1 MGSELHAAR
10 SPQRGDLRVG
20 LAFPDLYEVGMSHLG
35 LNLLYACV
43 NRAPGIFGE
52 RVFMP
57 DEDLEGLLRE
67 RAIPLTTLETK
78 LPLRQL
84 DVLGF
89 SLAYELTYTNVLGI
103 LDLGGIPLRSS
114 DRSVEHPLV
123 IAGGPC
129 AFNPEPLGSFIDA
142 FVVGE
147 AEFLIV
153 EICRVVQ
160 EWKASGSSRQDLLR
174 VLDRMGGVYVPS
186 LFEWRREGAD
196 GRYGLVSLT
205 GRDGPVRKSEIANL
219 DDAPYPTRPLVPF
232 ARIVHDR
239 ISIEAARGC
248 PHACRFCQAGNL
260 YRPYRERSPDRLRE
274 IALRSLEKTGYEQVS
289 LLALSIG
296 DYSCIGPL
304 VRDLMRELAPK
315 RVSLSLPS
323 LRVGSLEDSVV
334 EEILRVRKTG
344 FTLAP
349 EAASP
354 RLRSVVNKTIAEEEI
369 FRTAH
374 LISRLGWRSLK
385 LYFMI
390 GLPTETEQEVE
401 EIVRLAQ
408 RIRAHAKTART
419 GGFQVTVNVSSF
431 VPKAH
436 TPLQWVRQQT
446 REVSEEKLRFLRQRL
461 KQPGFRL
468 KWHDVRLSL
477 LEGMFARGDR
487 NLGDL
492 LEAAYRLGC
501 RRDGWSEYLRFD
513 LWEKAFEQ
521 TGVNPEDHLDPYPDP
536 QGPLPWDWIDTGM
549 PRAWF
554 LEEHQKALKET
565 CTEFS
570 CAGSCDECG
579 VCARTSDGGE
589 ARREGLPHDPRT
601 PASDTPGTGPSV
613 REGVEKHPFAVIPAK
628 AGIPKH
634 LKPMDSRRSL
644 PLQAVGR
651 GGNDGGV
658 EIPHLSTP
666 ARGRGDRPAARMR
679 LQYVKRHPASY
690 LSHLETLTLFHR
702 ALRRSKL
709 PIHFTGGEHPHPK
722 MAFSPALPVGVE
734 SLAEYLDLWL
744 SRMPEEGEVEKG
756 LNGVLPEGI
765 SVQEARPVPLNA
777 SSLEQSV
784 AWMEYDITFPEATP
798 QTPSQE
804 ELKRAMEAFYDE
816 DPCSGG
822 AAAKEEKNRGDLRR
836 AVRLEGKQDG
846 RGLVCRVHRLSGSTA
861 SAMRVLQVLFPTSN
875 RNGLRPRIIKT
886 DAALLPPSPPAH
898 ASKRKPRND
907 K

>member
-1 MGSELHAAR
+1 MNDELLRSVRKPARYMGSELYAAR

-35 LNLLYACV
+35 LQLLYDCLNGAAGV
-43 NRAPGIFGE
+43 FGE

-57 DEDLEGLLRE
+57 DEDLELLLRWKGV
-67 RAIPLTTLETK
+67 PLTTLETR
-78 LPLRQL
+78 LPLHQL

-89 SLAYELTYTNVLGI
+89 SLAYELCYTNVLGI

-114 DRSVEHPLV
+114 ERSTKHPIV

-129 AFNPEPLGSFIDA
+129 AFNPEPLGSFVDA

-153 EICRVVQ
+153 EICSTVR
-160 EWKASGSSRQDLLR
+160 EWKSAGGSRQDLLR
-174 VLDRMGGVYVPS
+174 ALDRMEGVYVPS
-186 LFEWRREGAD
+186 FFEWRPEGD
-196 GRYGLVSLT
+196 GGAYRLVSLT
-205 GRDGPVRKSEIANL
+205 GRRRGVRKREISNL
-219 DDAPYPTRPLVPF
+219 DEAPCPARPLVPF

-239 ISIEAARGC
+239 VSVEAARGC

-260 YRPYRERSPDRLRE
+260 YRPYRERSPERVRE
-274 IALRSLEKTGYEQVS
+274 IALRALENTGYEQVS

-296 DYSCIGPL
+296 DYSCLGSL
-304 VRDLMRELAPK
+304 VRGLMEQIGPK

-323 LRVGSLEDSVV
+323 LRVGSLETSVV

-354 RLRSVVNKTIAEEEI
+354 RLRGVVNKTISEEELL
-369 FRTAH
+369 RTAS
-374 LISRLGWRSLK
+374 LIARLGWRSLK

-408 RIRAHAKTART
+408 KIRSHGKASRG

-436 TPLQWVRQQT
+436 TPFQWVGQQP
-446 REVSEEKLRFLRQRL
+446 RETAEEKQRFLRQKL

-521 TGVNPEDHLDPYPDP
+521 TGVNPEGRLDPYPDP
-536 QGPLPWDWIDTGM
+536 HGPLPWDWIDTGM
-549 PRAWF
+549 PREWF
-554 LEEHQKALKET
+554 REEHGKALEAKPTDFVCSGRCE
-565 CTEFS
+565 
-570 CAGSCDECG
+570 ACG
-579 VCARTSDGGE
+579 VCVNGRDGTN
-589 ARREGLPHDPRT
+589 RRPDPLPESPQPLEVRHSR
-601 PASDTPGTGPSV
+601 AGTSV
-613 REGVEKHPFAVIPAK
+613 R
-628 AGIPKH
+628 GI
-634 LKPMDSRRSL
+634 
-644 PLQAVGR
+644 
-651 GGNDGGV
+651 
-658 EIPHLSTP
+658 EE
-666 ARGRGDRPAARMR
+666 RPAARLR
-679 LQYVKRHPASY
+679 LKYVKRHPASC

-702 ALRRSKL
+702 ALRRSRL
-709 PIHFTGGEHPHPK
+709 PIHYTGGEHPHPK
-722 MAFSPALPVGVE
+722 LAFSPALPVGVE

-744 SRMPEEGEVEKG
+744 SRMPEEREVETG
-756 LNGVLPEGI
+756 LNEVLPEG
-765 SVQEARPVPLNA
+765 VFVLDARPVPLNA
-777 SSLEQSV
+777 SSLEQSI
-784 AWMEYDITFPEATP
+784 AWMEYEITFPEALP
-798 QTPSQE
+798 QSPTRQDLE
-804 ELKRAMEAFYDE
+804 KAVQAFYDDARDDRLAE
-816 DPCSGG
+816 PARKTGG
-822 AAAKEEKNRGDLRR
+822 NEGDLRR
-836 AVRLEGKQDG
+836 AVRLADKPDG
-846 RGLVCRVHRLSGSTA
+846 LGLVCRVHRLAGSTP
-861 SAMRVLQVLFPTSN
+861 SAMRVVQRLFPSSG
-875 RNGLRPRIIKT
+875 RNGLRPRIVKT
-886 DAALLPPSPPAH
+886 EAGLLAPSPPVLV
-898 ASKRKPRND
+898 SKRNLRHD

>member
-1 MGSELHAAR
+1 MNDELTLNVRRPARYMGSELHAAR
-10 SPQRGDLRVG
+10 NPQRGDLRVG

-35 LNLLYACV
+35 LNLLYDCL
-43 NRAPGIFGE
+43 NRAPGLFGE

-78 LPLRQL
+78 LPLGQL

-114 DRSVEHPLV
+114 DRSREHPIV

-153 EICRVVQ
+153 EICRTVG
-160 EWKASGSSRQDLLR
+160 EWKASGNSRQDLLR
-174 VLDRMGGVYVPS
+174 ALDRMGGIYVPS

-196 GRYGLVSLT
+196 GRHRLVSLT
-205 GRDGPVRKSEIANL
+205 GRDRPVRKCEIANL
-219 DDAPYPTRPLVPF
+219 DDAPYPASPLVPF

-248 PHACRFCQAGNL
+248 PHACRFCQASNL

-274 IALRSLEKTGYEQVS
+274 IALQSLEKTGYEQVS

-296 DYSCIGPL
+296 DHSCIGPL
-304 VRDLMRELAPK
+304 VRDLMQELVPR

-354 RLRSVVNKTIAEEEI
+354 RLRSVVNKTISEEEL

-390 GLPTETEQEVE
+390 GLPTETEEEVE

-408 RIRAHAKTART
+408 AIRAHAKTART
-419 GGFQVTVNVSSF
+419 GGFQITVNVSSF

-436 TPLQWVRQQT
+436 TPLQWVPQQA
-446 REVSEEKLRFLRQRL
+446 REVSEEKQRFLRQRL
-461 KQPGFRL
+461 KQPGFRV

-477 LEGMFARGDR
+477 LEGIFARGDR
-487 NLGDL
+487 NVGDL

-521 TGVNPEDHLDPYPDP
+521 TGVNPADHLDPYPDT
-536 QGPLPWDWIDTGM
+536 QAPLPWDWIDTGM
-549 PRAWF
+549 PREWF
-554 LEEHQKALKET
+554 LEEHQKALEST
-565 CTEFS
+565 CSDFS
-570 CAGSCDECG
+570 CTGSCDECG

-589 ARREGLPHDPRT
+589 ARQSPLPDDPRT
-601 PASDTPGTGPSV
+601 LPSNASRTGPSV
-613 REGVEKHPFAVIPAK
+613 R
-628 AGIPKH
+628 
-634 LKPMDSRRSL
+634 
-644 PLQAVGR
+644 GR
-651 GGNDGGV
+651 G
-658 EIPHLSTP
+658 E
-666 ARGRGDRPAARMR
+666 RPAARLR
-679 LQYVKRHPASY
+679 LQYTKRHPASY

-709 PIHFTGGEHPHPK
+709 PIHYTGGEHPHPK

-744 SRMPEEGEVEKG
+744 SRMPEAGEVEKG
-756 LNGVLPEGI
+756 LNAVLPEGI
-765 SVQEARPVPLNA
+765 SVQDARPVPLNA
-777 SSLEQSV
+777 SSLEQSI
-784 AWMEYDITFPEATP
+784 AWMEYDISFPEATP

-804 ELKRAMEAFYDE
+804 DLKRAMEAFYD
-816 DPCSGG
+816 DNPCSAG
-822 AAAKEEKNRGDLRR
+822 ADSKEEKKSGDLRR
-836 AVRLEGKQDG
+836 AVKLEGKQDG
-846 RGLVCRVHRLSGSTA
+846 HGLVCRIHRLSGSTA

-886 DAALLPPSPPAH
+886 DAALLPPSPPAL
-898 ASKRKPRND
+898 ASKRKLRND

>member
-1 MGSELHAAR
+1 MNDELALNVRRPARYMGSELHAAR

-35 LNLLYACV
+35 LNLLYDCL
-43 NRAPGIFGE
+43 NRAPGLFGE

-67 RAIPLTTLETK
+67 KAIPLTTLETK
-78 LPLRQL
+78 LPLGRL

-114 DRSVEHPLV
+114 ERSREHPIV

-153 EICRVVQ
+153 EICRTVQ
-160 EWKASGSSRQDLLR
+160 EWKHSGSSREDLLR
-174 VLDRMGGVYVPS
+174 ALDRMEGVYVPS
-186 LFEWRREGAD
+186 VFEWRRVGAD

-205 GRDGPVRKSEIANL
+205 GRDRPVRKCEIANL
-219 DDAPYPTRPLVPF
+219 DDAPYPVSPLVPF

-260 YRPYRERSPDRLRE
+260 YRPYRERSPERLRE
-274 IALRSLEKTGYEQVS
+274 IALQSLEKTGYEQVS

-304 VRDLMRELAPK
+304 VGDLMQQLAPR

-323 LRVGSLEDSVV
+323 IRVGSLEDSVV
-334 EEILRVRKTG
+334 EQILRVRKTG

-354 RLRSVVNKTIAEEEI
+354 RLRSVVNKTISEEEL

-390 GLPTETEQEVE
+390 GLPTETEEEVE
-401 EIVRLAQ
+401 EIVRFAQ
-408 RIRAHAKTART
+408 AIRAHAKTART

-436 TPLQWVRQQT
+436 TPLQWVRQQA
-446 REVSEEKLRFLRQRL
+446 REVSEEKQRFLRQRL

-487 NLGDL
+487 NMGDL

-501 RRDGWSEYLRFD
+501 RRDGWTEYMRFD

-521 TGVNPEDHLDPYPDP
+521 TGVNPSDHLDPHPDP
-536 QGPLPWDWIDTGM
+536 HGALPWDWIDTGM
-549 PRAWF
+549 PRDWF
-554 LEEHQKALKET
+554 REEYRKALEST
-565 CTEFS
+565 HTDFS
-570 CAGSCDECG
+570 CSGSCDECG
-579 VCARTSDGGE
+579 VCARTSDGRVGPKKD
-589 ARREGLPHDPRT
+589 LQTLWDN
-601 PASDTPGTGPSV
+601 ASRTGPSV
-613 REGVEKHPFAVIPAK
+613 RGKGE
-628 AGIPKH
+628 
-634 LKPMDSRRSL
+634 
-644 PLQAVGR
+644 
-651 GGNDGGV
+651 
-658 EIPHLSTP
+658 
-666 ARGRGDRPAARMR
+666 RPAARLR

-690 LSHLETLTLFHR
+690 LSHLETLTLFNR

-709 PIHFTGGEHPHPK
+709 PLHYTGGEHPHPK
-722 MAFSPALPVGVE
+722 VAFSPALPVGVE
-734 SLAEYLDLWL
+734 SLAEYMDLWL
-744 SRMPEEGEVEKG
+744 SRMPEAGEVEKG
-756 LNGVLPEGI
+756 LNEVLPEGI
-765 SVQEARPVPLNA
+765 SVRDARPVPLNA
-777 SSLEQSV
+777 SSLEQSI
-784 AWMEYDITFPEATP
+784 AWMEYDISFSEDTP

-804 ELKRAMEAFYDE
+804 DLKRAVEAFYDHS
-816 DPCSGG
+816 PCPAGVDS
-822 AAAKEEKNRGDLRR
+822 KEEKKSRNLRR
-836 AVRLEGKQDG
+836 AVKLEGKQEG
-846 RGLVCRVHRLSGSTA
+846 HGLVCRIHRLSGSTA
-861 SAMRVLQVLFPTSN
+861 SAMRVLQVLFPASN

-886 DAALLPPSPPAH
+886 AAALLPPSPPDL
-898 ASKRKPRND
+898 ASKRKLRHD

>member
-35 LNLLYACV
+35 LNLLYDCV
-43 NRAPGIFGE
+43 NRAPGLFGE

-78 LPLRQL
+78 LPLRRL

-114 DRSVEHPLV
+114 ERTGEHPLV

-174 VLDRMGGVYVPS
+174 ALDRMGGVYVPS

-196 GRYGLVSLT
+196 GSVGLVSLT
-205 GRDGPVRKSEIANL
+205 GRDAPVRKSEIANL
-219 DDAPYPTRPLVPF
+219 DDAPYPASPLVPF

-304 VRDLMRELAPK
+304 VRDLMQELAPK

-354 RLRSVVNKTIAEEEI
+354 RLRSVVNKTIPEEEL

-390 GLPTETEQEVE
+390 GLPTETEEEVE

-436 TPLQWVRQQT
+436 TPLQWVRQQA

-487 NLGDL
+487 NLGRL

-521 TGVNPEDHLDPYPDP
+521 TGVNPADHLDPYPDP

-549 PRAWF
+549 PRGWF

-565 CTEFS
+565 CTDFS
-570 CAGSCDECG
+570 CTGSCDECG
-579 VCARTSDGGE
+579 LCARTSDGGDKGQE
-589 ARREGLPHDPRT
+589 NLPNDPRT
-601 PASDTPGTGPSV
+601 LASDAPSTGPSV
-613 REGVEKHPFAVIPAK
+613 
-628 AGIPKH
+628 
-634 LKPMDSRRSL
+634 
-644 PLQAVGR
+644 
-651 GGNDGGV
+651 
-658 EIPHLSTP
+658 
-666 ARGRGDRPAARMR
+666 RGRGDRPAARLR

-744 SRMPEEGEVEKG
+744 SRMPEAGEVEKG

-765 SVQEARPVPLNA
+765 TVRDARPVPLNA
-777 SSLEQSV
+777 SSLEQSI

-798 QTPSQE
+798 QIPSQE
-804 ELKRAMEAFYDE
+804 DLKKAIKAFYD
-816 DPCSGG
+816 DNPCSGG
-822 AAAKEEKNRGDLRR
+822 TAAKEEKNTGDLRR
-836 AVRLEGKQDG
+836 AVKLEGKQNG
-846 RGLVCRVHRLSGSTA
+846 RGLVCRIHRLSGSTA

-898 ASKRKPRND
+898 ASKRKLRND

>member
-10 SPQRGDLRVG
+10 SPRQGDLRVG

-35 LNLLYACV
+35 LNVLYDCLT
-43 NRAPGIFGE
+43 RAPGLFGE

-67 RAIPLTTLETK
+67 RTIPLTTLETR
-78 LPLRQL
+78 LPLAQL
-84 DVLGF
+84 DILGF
-89 SLAYELTYTNVLGI
+89 SLAYELAYTNVLGI

-114 DRSVEHPLV
+114 ERSTEHPLV

-142 FVVGE
+142 FVLGE
-147 AEFLIV
+147 AEFLLV
-153 EICRVVQ
+153 EICRTVQ

-174 VLDRMGGVYVPS
+174 ALDRMGGVYVPS
-186 LFEWRREGAD
+186 LFEWRPQGAD
-196 GRYGLVSLT
+196 GGHALVSLT
-205 GRDGPVRKSEIANL
+205 GRDRPVRKCEIPNL
-219 DDAPYPTRPLVPF
+219 DDAPYPASPLVPF

-260 YRPYRERSPDRLRE
+260 YRPYRERSPERLRE
-274 IALRSLEKTGYEQVS
+274 IALQSLEKTGYEQVS

-296 DYSCIGPL
+296 DYSCVGRL
-304 VRDLMRELAPK
+304 VRDLMQDLAPR

-323 LRVGSLEDSVV
+323 LRVGSLDDSVV

-349 EAASP
+349 EAASA
-354 RLRSVVNKTIAEEEI
+354 RLRSVVNKTISEEEL

-374 LISRLGWRSLK
+374 LVSRLGWRSLK

-390 GLPTETEQEVE
+390 GLPTETEEEVE

-408 RIRAHAKTART
+408 AIRAHGKTART

-436 TPLQWVRQQT
+436 TPLQWVRQQA
-446 REVSEEKLRFLRQRL
+446 REVSEEKQRFLRQRL

-468 KWHDVRLSL
+468 KWHDARLSL

-521 TGVNPEDHLDPYPDP
+521 TGVNPAEHLDPYPDP
-536 QGPLPWDWIDTGM
+536 QAPLPWDWIDTGM
-549 PRAWF
+549 PREWF
-554 LEEHQKALKET
+554 RKEHGKALEST
-565 CTEFS
+565 CSDFS
-570 CAGSCDECG
+570 CSGNCDDCG
-579 VCARTSDGGE
+579 VCARTSDGGVE
-589 ARREGLPHDPRT
+589 RQEPLPEPSR
-601 PASDTPGTGPSV
+601 ALPGNDSCSRPSV
-613 REGVEKHPFAVIPAK
+613 R
-628 AGIPKH
+628 
-634 LKPMDSRRSL
+634 
-644 PLQAVGR
+644 GR
-651 GGNDGGV
+651 G
-658 EIPHLSTP
+658 E
-666 ARGRGDRPAARMR
+666 RPAARLR
-679 LQYVKRHPASY
+679 LQYAKRHPISF

-734 SLAEYLDLWL
+734 SLAEYLDLWF
-744 SRMPEEGEVEKG
+744 SRMPEAGEVEKG
-756 LNGVLPEGI
+756 LNAVLPEGI

-777 SSLEQSV
+777 SSLEQSI
-784 AWMEYDITFPEATP
+784 AWMEYDITFPDTSP
-798 QTPSQE
+798 QRPSCE
-804 ELKRAMEAFYDE
+804 DLEKAMEAFYE
-816 DPCSGG
+816 DKPFSAAG
-822 AAAKEEKNRGDLRR
+822 AASKEEKKNADLRR
-836 AVRLEGKQDG
+836 AVQLEGKQDG
-846 RGLVCRVHRLSGSTA
+846 RGLVCRIHRLSGSTA
-861 SAMRVLQVLFPTSN
+861 SAMRVLRLLFPASN
-875 RNGLRPRIIKT
+875 RNGLRPRIVKT
-886 DAALLPPSPPAH
+886 DAALLPPSPPAP
-898 ASKRKPRND
+898 ASKRKLRND

>member
-1 MGSELHAAR
+1 MYDELSMNVRRPARYMGSELHAAR
-10 SPQRGDLRVG
+10 CPQRGDLRVG

-35 LNLLYACV
+35 LNLLYDCL
-43 NRAPGIFGE
+43 NRAPGLFGE

-57 DEDLEGLLRE
+57 DEDLEHLLRE
-67 RAIPLTTLETK
+67 KGIPLTTLETK

-103 LDLGGIPLRSS
+103 LDMGGIPLRSS
-114 DRSVEHPLV
+114 ERSTDHPLV

-153 EICRVVQ
+153 EICRTVR

-174 VLDRMGGVYVPS
+174 ALDRMQAVYVPS
-186 LFEWRREGAD
+186 LFEWRLQGAD
-196 GRYGLVSLT
+196 GRHGLVSLT
-205 GRDGPVRKSEIANL
+205 GRDRSVRKCEISNL
-219 DDAPYPTRPLVPF
+219 DEAPYPANPLVPF

-260 YRPYRERSPDRLRE
+260 YRPYRERSPERLLE
-274 IALRSLEKTGYEQVS
+274 IAQQSLEKTGYEQVS

-304 VRDLMRELAPK
+304 VRDLMQQLAPK

-323 LRVGSLEDSVV
+323 FRVGSLDDSVV
-334 EEILRVRKTG
+334 QEILRVRRTG

-349 EAASP
+349 EAGSP
-354 RLRSVVNKTIAEEEI
+354 RLRNVVNKNICEEEL

-374 LISRLGWRSLK
+374 LIARLGWRSLK

-390 GLPTETEQEVE
+390 GLPTETEEEVE

-408 RIRAHAKTART
+408 RIRAHAKTARA

-436 TPLQWVRQQT
+436 TPLQWVRQQAWQ
-446 REVSEEKLRFLRQRL
+446 VSEEKQRFLRQRL

-487 NLGDL
+487 NLGRL

-501 RRDGWSEYLRFD
+501 RRDAWSEYLRFD

-521 TGVNPEDHLDPYPDP
+521 TGINPADYLDPYPDP

-549 PRAWF
+549 PRQWF
-554 LEEHQKALKET
+554 LEEYQKALQSE
-565 CTEFS
+565 CTDFS
-570 CAGSCDECG
+570 CSGSCDECG
-579 VCARTSDGGE
+579 VCAKSPDGGE
-589 ARREGLPHDPRT
+589 ARQRPLPDAPQT
-601 PASDTPGTGPSV
+601 MPSNASRAGPSV
-613 REGVEKHPFAVIPAK
+613 R
-628 AGIPKH
+628 
-634 LKPMDSRRSL
+634 
-644 PLQAVGR
+644 GR
-651 GGNDGGV
+651 G
-658 EIPHLSTP
+658 E
-666 ARGRGDRPAARMR
+666 RPAARLR

-690 LSHLETLTLFHR
+690 LSHLETLTVFHR
-702 ALRRSKL
+702 ALRRSQL
-709 PIHFTGGEHPHPK
+709 PIHYTGGEHPHPK

-744 SRMPEEGEVEKG
+744 SKMPEGGEVENG
-756 LNGVLPEGI
+756 LNAVLPEGI
-765 SVQEARPVPLNA
+765 SVLDARPVPLNA
-777 SSLEQSV
+777 SSLEQSIV
-784 AWMEYDITFPEATP
+784 WMEYDITFPEATQ
-798 QTPSQE
+798 QTPSRE
-804 ELKRAMEAFYDE
+804 DLKRAMEAFYDE
-816 DPCSGG
+816 NPCTVG
-822 AAAKEEKNRGDLRR
+822 ADGREGKKSGDLRR
-836 AVRLEGKQDG
+836 AVKLEGKQDG
-846 RGLVCRVHRLSGSTA
+846 HGLVCRIHRLSGSTP
-861 SAMRVLQVLFPTSN
+861 SAMRVLQVLFPSAN

-886 DAALLPPSPPAH
+886 EAALLPPSPPAL
-898 ASKRKPRND
+898 ASKRKPRHD

>member
-1 MGSELHAAR
+1 MNDDLTLNVRRPARYMGSELHAAR
-10 SPQRGDLRVG
+10 SPQRDDLRVG

-35 LNLLYACV
+35 LNLLYDCL
-43 NRAPGIFGE
+43 NRAPGLFGE

-67 RAIPLTTLETK
+67 REIPLTTLETK
-78 LPLRQL
+78 LPLVQL

-114 DRSVEHPLV
+114 ERSREHPIV

-153 EICRVVQ
+153 EICRTVR

-174 VLDRMGGVYVPS
+174 ALDRMGSVYVPS
-186 LFEWRREGAD
+186 LFEWRREGTD
-196 GRYGLVSLT
+196 GRHGLVSLT
-205 GRDGPVRKSEIANL
+205 GRDRPVRKREISNL
-219 DDAPYPTRPLVPF
+219 DDAPYPASPLVPF

-248 PHACRFCQAGNL
+248 PHACRFCQASNL
-260 YRPYRERSPDRLRE
+260 YRPYRERSPERLRE
-274 IALRSLEKTGYEQVS
+274 IALKSLEKTGYEQVS

-296 DYSCIGPL
+296 DHSCIGPL
-304 VRDLMRELAPK
+304 VRDLMQELAPK

-354 RLRSVVNKTIAEEEI
+354 RLRSVVNKTISEEEL

-390 GLPTETEQEVE
+390 GLPTETEEEVE
-401 EIVRLAQ
+401 EIVRLAKA
-408 RIRAHAKTART
+408 IRAHAKTART

-436 TPLQWVRQQT
+436 TPLQWVQQQA
-446 REVSEEKLRFLRQRL
+446 REVSEEKQRFLRQKL

-487 NLGDL
+487 NMGDL

-501 RRDGWSEYLRFD
+501 RRDGWSEYMRFD

-521 TGVNPEDHLDPYPDP
+521 TGVNPADHLDPFPDT

-549 PRAWF
+549 PREWF
-554 LEEHQKALKET
+554 RKEYQKALEST
-565 CTEFS
+565 HSDFS
-570 CAGSCDECG
+570 CSGSCDECG
-579 VCARTSDGGE
+579 ICTRTSD
-589 ARREGLPHDPRT
+589 EGDGRKRGLSDDPQVLPRS
-601 PASDTPGTGPSV
+601 ASGDAPSV
-613 REGVEKHPFAVIPAK
+613 RGKGE
-628 AGIPKH
+628 
-634 LKPMDSRRSL
+634 
-644 PLQAVGR
+644 
-651 GGNDGGV
+651 
-658 EIPHLSTP
+658 
-666 ARGRGDRPAARMR
+666 RPAARLR

-709 PIHFTGGEHPHPK
+709 PIHYTGGEHPHPK

-744 SRMPEEGEVEKG
+744 SRMPEAGEVEKR
-756 LNGVLPEGI
+756 LNEVLPDGI
-765 SVQEARPVPLNA
+765 SVQDVRPVPLNA
-777 SSLEQSV
+777 SSLEQSI
-784 AWMEYDITFPEATP
+784 AWMEYDISFPEAMP
-798 QTPSQE
+798 QIPSQE
-804 ELKRAMEAFYDE
+804 DLKRAVEAFYDNN
-816 DPCSGG
+816 PCSQE
-822 AAAKEEKNRGDLRR
+822 AVSKEEKKSGALRR
-836 AVRLEGKQDG
+836 AVKLEGKQDG
-846 RGLVCRVHRLSGSTA
+846 HGLVCRIHRLSGSTA
-861 SAMRVLQVLFPTSN
+861 SAMRVLQALFPTSN

-886 DAALLPPSPPAH
+886 DAALLPPSPPAL
-898 ASKRKPRND
+898 ASKRKLRHD

>member
-1 MGSELHAAR
+1 
-10 SPQRGDLRVG
+10 VG

-35 LNLLYACV
+35 LNLLYDCV
-43 NRAPGIFGE
+43 NRAPGLFGE
-52 RVFMP
+52 RIFMP

-67 RAIPLTTLETK
+67 RAIPLTTLETR

-114 DRSVEHPLV
+114 ERSREHPLV

-153 EICRVVQ
+153 EICRTVQ
-160 EWKASGSSRQDLLR
+160 EWKASGNSRQDLLR
-174 VLDRMGGVYVPS
+174 ALGGMGGVYVPS
-186 LFEWRREGAD
+186 LFEWRRRGAD
-196 GRYGLVSLT
+196 GRYGILSLT
-205 GRDGPVRKSEIANL
+205 GRVGAVRKCEIANL
-219 DDAPYPTRPLVPF
+219 DDAPYPVSPLVPF

-289 LLALSIG
+289 LLALSVG

-304 VRDLMRELAPK
+304 VRDLMQELAPK

-323 LRVGSLEDSVV
+323 LRVGSLEDSVI

-349 EAASP
+349 EAASA
-354 RLRSVVNKTIAEEEI
+354 RLRSVVNKTIFEEEL
-369 FRTAH
+369 FRTVH

-390 GLPTETEQEVE
+390 GLPTETQEEVE

-408 RIRAHAKTART
+408 QIRAHAKTART

-436 TPLQWVRQQT
+436 TPLQWVRQQA
-446 REVSEEKLRFLRQRL
+446 REVSEEKQRFLRQSLR
-461 KQPGFRL
+461 QSGFRL

-487 NLGDL
+487 NLGRL

-521 TGVNPEDHLDPYPDP
+521 TGVNPADHLDPYPDP
-536 QGPLPWDWIDTGM
+536 HGPLPWDWIDTGM
-549 PRAWF
+549 PREWF
-554 LEEHQKALKET
+554 REEHRKALEST
-565 CTEFS
+565 HSDFS
-570 CAGSCDECG
+570 CSGRCDECG
-579 VCARTSDGGE
+579 VCERTSDGRDKRQE
-589 ARREGLPHDPRT
+589 NLPDDPQT
-601 PASDTPGTGPSV
+601 LPDNASRAGPSV
-613 REGVEKHPFAVIPAK
+613 
-628 AGIPKH
+628 
-634 LKPMDSRRSL
+634 
-644 PLQAVGR
+644 
-651 GGNDGGV
+651 
-658 EIPHLSTP
+658 
-666 ARGRGDRPAARMR
+666 RGRGDRPAARLR
-679 LQYVKRHPASY
+679 LQYVKRHSASY
-690 LSHLETLTLFHR
+690 LSHLETLTLFQR
-702 ALRRSKL
+702 ALRRSHL
-709 PIHFTGGEHPHPK
+709 PIHFTGGENPHPK

-734 SLAEYLDLWL
+734 SLAEYLDLWF
-744 SRMPEEGEVEKG
+744 SRMPEAGEVEKG
-756 LNGVLPEGI
+756 LNEVLPEGI
-765 SVQEARPVPLNA
+765 SVRDARPVPLNA
-777 SSLEQSV
+777 SSLEQSI
-784 AWMEYDITFPEATP
+784 AWMEYDISFPEGTP
-798 QTPSQE
+798 QTPSRE
-804 ELKRAMEAFYDE
+804 DLKRAMEAFYD
-816 DPCSGG
+816 DTPCPAG
-822 AAAKEEKNRGDLRR
+822 AAPRKEKNSGELRR
-836 AVRLEGKQDG
+836 AVKLESKQDG
-846 RGLVCRVHRLSGSTA
+846 HGLVCRIHRISGSTA

-875 RNGLRPRIIKT
+875 SNGLRPRIVKT
-886 DAALLPPSPPAH
+886 GAALLPLSPSAVD
-898 ASKRKPRND
+898 SKRKLPND